1 MDVNIYVLVALILLL
16 GFIFG
21 RLVRKVGL
29 TSVLAYILAGI
40 IVGPLLHFTT
50 PKEFDAVVTAITLA
64 FVAYTVGLSFSFRFL
79 KKMGRKIVIILIAEV
94 LSTSL
99 VVWIFVYLLT
109 RDLAL
114 SLILASL
121 APATAPA
128 GTIAVLR
135 DLRSKGTL
143 TNVCVAV
150 VGLDDAAA
158 IIIYSVGIAS
168 VKTLLDGKVS
178 VVSSFIYPAWD
189 IFGAVALGGLI
200 GVVLS
205 YSTKKA
211 RLSSDHLFVLC
222 IIAAILAW
230 GLAEMIAVSTIL
242 TCMIVGAT
250 VINLNVHVGN
260 RSNELIDNI
269 MTPIFILFFAV
280 IGMKIDFS
288 QFFGSLWA
296 IAIVYCLGRSVG
308 KVLGSSIGGMVSK
321 SEPTITKY
329 LGFALFDQAGV
340 AVGLSLLV
348 AQELSEYGLGG
359 LIITLM
365 ATTTALFQLFAPLGI
380 QYAIKRAGEATA

>member
-21 RLVRKVGL
+21 RLLRKVGL
-29 TSVLAYILAGI
+29 TSVLAYIFASI
-40 IVGPLLHFTT
+40 IIGPVLNFTT
-50 PKEFDAVVTAITLA
+50 PKQFDAVVTAITLA
-64 FVAYTVGLSFSFRFL
+64 FVAYTIGLSFSFGFL

-94 LSTSL
+94 LITSL
-99 VVWIFVYLLT
+99 VVWIFIYLLT
-109 RDLAL
+109 KDLPL

-135 DLRSKGTL
+135 DFRSKGTL
-143 TNVCVAV
+143 TDVCVAI

-158 IIIYSVGIAS
+158 IIIYSVGIVS
-168 VKTLLDGKVS
+168 VKTLLEGKAS
-178 VVSSFIYPAWD
+178 VASSFIYPAWE
-189 IFGAVALGGLI
+189 IFGAIALGGLI

-211 RLSSDHLFVLC
+211 HLSSDHIFVIC
-222 IIAAILAW
+222 IIAAILSW
-230 GLAEMIAVSTIL
+230 GLAEMINVSTIL
-242 TCMIVGAT
+242 TCMILGAT

-260 RSNELIDNI
+260 RSNELLDNI

-280 IGMKIDFS
+280 IGMKVDFS
-288 QFFGSLWA
+288 QFVTIWTVV
-296 IAIVYCLGRSVG
+296 IMYCFGRSAG
-308 KVLGSSIGGMVSK
+308 KLLGSSIGGILSK
-321 SEPTITKY
+321 SEPKITKY

-340 AVGLSLLV
+340 AVGLALLA
-348 AQELSEYGLGG
+348 AQELSGYGLGG

-380 QYAIKRAGEATA
+380 QYAIKKTGEATT